1 MKLWQYT
8 VLEFNIKEGD
18 SSVDIEIQMDSYGRD
33 GFELKS
39 TSVVGDTLFIFLMR
53 EKS

>member
-1 MKLWQYT
+1 MNQWEYT
-8 VLEFNIKEGD
+8 VLEFNINEGD
-18 SSVDIEIQMDSYGRD
+18 TSVDIEIQMDSYGSD

-39 TSVVGDTLFIFLMR
+39 TSVVGDKLFVFLMR